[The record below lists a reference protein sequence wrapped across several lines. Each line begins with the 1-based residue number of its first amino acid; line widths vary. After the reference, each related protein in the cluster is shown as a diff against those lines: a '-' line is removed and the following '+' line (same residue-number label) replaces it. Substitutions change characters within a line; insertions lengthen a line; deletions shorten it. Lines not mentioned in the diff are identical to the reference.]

1 LNGDL
6 DAKLA
11 LCIPGLMSSEQYMSA
26 LFVYKQGFEG
36 KYNQSLLSTWQS
48 LE

>member
-1 LNGDL
+1 
-6 DAKLA
+6 
-11 LCIPGLMSSEQYMSA
+11 MSA

-48 LE
+48 LEWFKLDYIT